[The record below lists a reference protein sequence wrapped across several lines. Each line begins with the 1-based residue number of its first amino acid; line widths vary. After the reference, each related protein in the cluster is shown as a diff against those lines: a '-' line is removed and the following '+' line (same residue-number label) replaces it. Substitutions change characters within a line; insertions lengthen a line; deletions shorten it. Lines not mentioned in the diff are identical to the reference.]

1 MLSSAISV
9 AVMHPLVA
17 DIDDEELRS
26 QLLLMTR
33 RMLDLPQGSTGTT
46 NRRSAAV

>member
-17 DIDDEELRS
+17 DVDGETLRV
-26 QLLLMTR
+26 QLERMTR
-33 RMLDLPQGSTGTT
+33 RMLDLP
-46 NRRSAAV
+46 A